1 MKKLASVF
9 LFSLVLLGCATS
21 QNKSNFTDPKVKNY
35 FLTMQS
41 ISDNTSEMLI
51 NVYPPAQTK
60 FKFVI
65 NEIDKEDIFGKLL
78 LNNLR
83 NAGYGINETPKGK
96 KAENYDVNTSYIPF
110 SYLLKNDRNNKK
122 NYNLILNINNHVITR
137 SYTLD
142 KQGKLIPNSS
152 WTKRN

>member
-9 LFSLVLLGCATS
+9 LFSLALLGCATS

-51 NVYPPAQTK
+51 NVFPPAQTK
-60 FKFVI
+60 FKLT
-65 NEIDKEDIFGKLL
+65 NEIEKEDVFGKLL
-78 LNNLR
+78 LNVLR
-83 NAGYGINETPKGK
+83 NAGYGIYEIPKEK
-96 KAENYDVNTSYIPF
+96 SPENNYVDTSSYIPF
-110 SYLLKNDRNNKK
+110 SYILKNERDNKK
-122 NYNLILNINNHVITR
+122 NYNLILNINNQVITR
-137 SYTLD
+137 SYTID
-142 KQGKLIPNSS
+142 KKGNLISNSS